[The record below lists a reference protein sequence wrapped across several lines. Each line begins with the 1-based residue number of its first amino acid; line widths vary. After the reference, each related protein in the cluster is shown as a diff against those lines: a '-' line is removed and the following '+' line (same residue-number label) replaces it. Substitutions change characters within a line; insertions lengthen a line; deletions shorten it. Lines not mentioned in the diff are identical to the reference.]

1 MNQKTESPGAIPA
14 VQVLPQDAGSLP
26 MIHENQSVHLALDAP
41 AMDQMDRLAHLMAT
55 ARATVPRE
63 YVGNPGDCLAVVMQ
77 AVQWRMNPFA
87 LAQKTFFASGKIGY
101 EAQLIN
107 AVVQSLAPTKDRFHY
122 EWFGP
127 WEKVVGKFEIKKGDK
142 GEYRV
147 PGWKLAD
154 EEGIGIRIWAT
165 LKGEDSPR
173 ILELLL
179 AQARTRNSTLW
190 ADDPKQQLAYLAVK
204 RWARLYCPD
213 VILGV
218 YSPDEVEQIVEREI
232 QGETLPQERKS
243 GPDRLKAAVK
253 DRVGPALFD
262 VLAKIDAM
270 VTKEQRQEAQDLA
283 AKLLDPADIEA
294 ARAAYKARYDVLKAQ
309 ADKATSAAPAA
320 ATGET
325 IDNDTGEVT
334 GAAAAVTY
342 AQVEDQLKAA
352 KTEDDLAIAADLIQY
367 VTVKG
372 AAEDLG
378 KVYKKR
384 AAELK
389 GGE

>member
-1 MNQKTESPGAIPA
+1 MNQETETKSAIPA
-14 VQVLPQDAGSLP
+14 VQVLPQDAGALP
-26 MIHENQSVHLALDAP
+26 MINENQSVHLALDAP

-87 LAQKTFFASGKIGY
+87 LAQKTFFVSGKIGY

-107 AVVQSLAPTKDRFHY
+107 AVVQSMAPTKDRFHY

-127 WEKVVGKFEIKKGDK
+127 WEKVVGKFEIKKNDK

-154 EEGIGIRIWAT
+154 EEGIGIKIWAI

-173 ILELLL
+173 VLELLL

-218 YSPDEVEQIVEREI
+218 YSPDEVQEIVEREI
-232 QGETLPQERKS
+232 QGETIPQERKT
-243 GPDRLKAAVK
+243 GTERLKEAAWK
-253 DRVGPALFD
+253 QAGPALAN
-262 VLAKIDAM
+262 VLAKIAAM
-270 VTKEQRQEAQDLA
+270 VTKDERQAAQDFA
-283 AKLLDPADIEA
+283 ATLLDSADQVA
-294 ARAAYKARYDVLKAQ
+294 ASAAYKARYDVLKAQ
-309 ADKATSAAPAA
+309 AEKANSTQSAPTAA
-320 ATGET
+320 AT

-334 GAAAAVTY
+334 NSGAVVTY
-342 AQVEDQLKAA
+342 AEVEAQLRTA
-352 KTEDDLAIAADLIQY
+352 KDSDALAIAADLIQY

-384 AAELK
+384 VKELK